1 MNAAGIPTPNN
12 AGVRPVFPS
21 ICSQKKPIEFFWF
34 QTDVAADLEEAFEEY
49 VAPQFESDY
58 AAAMAEEEFLD
69 TIDRAKKGVLKPV
82 YEVKE
87 INDKTTSPERI
98 FEIRNGWPNTK
109 RGSGKNQYL
118 GSRLFHAEPRELGD
132 VALGLFLMAKREMQT
147 DTMLWQTQTADA
159 IYAKQRLQECRANN
173 WEGIKSC

>member
-1 MNAAGIPTPNN
+1 MNAAGIPTPSN

-87 INDKTTSPERI
+87 INAKTTSPERI

-109 RGSGKNQYL
+109 RGSGTWSFSDGEEGNANRYD
-118 GSRLFHAEPRELGD
+118 A
-132 VALGLFLMAKREMQT
+132 VAN
-147 DTMLWQTQTADA
+147 
-159 IYAKQRLQECRANN
+159 ANSGCDLC
-173 WEGIKSC
+173 ETTFAGMSCE

>member
-1 MNAAGIPTPNN
+1 MVPNRRCR
-12 AGVRPVFPS
+12 GFGRS
-21 ICSQKKPIEFFWF
+21 I
-34 QTDVAADLEEAFEEY
+34 EEY

-58 AAAMAEEEFLD
+58 AAAMAEEEFLG

-87 INDKTTSPERI
+87 INAKTTSPERI

-109 RGSGKNQYL
+109 RGSGKSQYL

-147 DTMLWQTQTADA
+147 DTMLWQT
-159 IYAKQRLQECRANN
+159 KQRMRFMRNN
-173 WEGIKSC
+173 VFAGMSRE

>member
-69 TIDRAKKGVLKPV
+69 TIDRAKKVFWNLSMKLRKSMPKRRLRKESLK
-82 YEVKE
+82 
-87 INDKTTSPERI
+87 
-98 FEIRNGWPNTK
+98 
-109 RGSGKNQYL
+109 
-118 GSRLFHAEPRELGD
+118 
-132 VALGLFLMAKREMQT
+132 
-147 DTMLWQTQTADA
+147 
-159 IYAKQRLQECRANN
+159 
-173 WEGIKSC
+173 

>member
-21 ICSQKKPIEFFWF
+21 ICSQKKSVEFFWF
-34 QTDVAADLEEAFEEY
+34 QTDVAADLEEAF
-49 VAPQFESDY
+49 
-58 AAAMAEEEFLD
+58 
-69 TIDRAKKGVLKPV
+69 

-87 INDKTTSPERI
+87 INAKTTSPERI

-109 RGSGKNQYL
+109 RGSGKSQYL

-132 VALGLFLMAKREMQT
+132 VALGLFLMAKRKN
-147 DTMLWQTQTADA
+147 ANRYDA
-159 IYAKQRLQECRANN
+159 VANAN
-173 WEGIKSC
+173 SGCDLCETTFAGMSRE

>member
-1 MNAAGIPTPNN
+1 MDAAGIPTPNN
-12 AGVRPVFPS
+12 AGVRSVFPS

-58 AAAMAEEEFLD
+58 AAAMAEEEFLG

-87 INDKTTSPERI
+87 INAKNDV
-98 FEIRNGWPNTK
+98 
-109 RGSGKNQYL
+109 SGKNL
-118 GSRLFHAEPRELGD
+118 
-132 VALGLFLMAKREMQT
+132 
-147 DTMLWQTQTADA
+147 
-159 IYAKQRLQECRANN
+159 
-173 WEGIKSC
+173 